1 MDPPAEVNSPQGPL
15 HGHQRRFTPGSNNE
29 GLVVYTPLDD
39 SAGAQADGVPVPKDY
54 TLCDS
59 TYNKVTEMVAAAV
72 ARG

>member
-1 MDPPAEVNSPQGPL
+1 M
-15 HGHQRRFTPGSNNE
+15 
-29 GLVVYTPLDD
+29 VYTPLDD